1 MNWIRKLGQKKKI
14 SNYSKMYSLFSKSAN
29 YLKTNVS
36 YSPLNRLE
44 KPNTVTNCL
53 VHHHLP
59 NWLLEGSHHHR
70 VWMRLL
76 KITLSKTR
84 SKSIKRSRKQTAAT
98 VIEKE
103 VVVALVALFINFA
116 SLD

>member
-14 SNYSKMYSLFSKSAN
+14 SKYSKMYSLFSKSAN

-53 VHHHLP
+53 VHHRLP